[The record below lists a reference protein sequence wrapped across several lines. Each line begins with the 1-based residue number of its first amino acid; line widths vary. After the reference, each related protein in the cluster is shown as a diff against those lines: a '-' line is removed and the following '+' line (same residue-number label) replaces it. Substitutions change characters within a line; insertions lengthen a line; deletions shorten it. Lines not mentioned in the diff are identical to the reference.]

1 MKNYLH
7 THLDQ
12 IMKLVSSLKDG
23 DIDAEKL
30 TELDKSL
37 ELLSHRIK
45 TARLDACG
53 RDPVNQD
60 QGKKLDS
67 IFYFDHDYR
76 ILRFAG
82 SLENIF
88 SSAED
93 EVLPLVSS
101 LFTPDDFEYFMERTK
116 ELLHTNKPQ
125 SFDSKIISKNKLL
138 LPVHFLLEKVSFGQG
153 PESIAA
159 GMLFY
164 QQSPSELND
173 YKEILLENLPGL
185 DVYLF
190 DKDFRHVLAGGREK
204 ERLKLTNADFTGKTL
219 FEVYDEITR
228 NRLYPFY
235 RKALDG
241 KVTEGEI
248 ILKGHVYFIS
258 ASPVYGID
266 KQVVG
271 GALISQDITK
281 EKEIEKN
288 LIKAKKNAE
297 ESDRAKS
304 LVLANMSHE
313 IRTPLNAI
321 IGFTG
326 LLSKT
331 EMTPKQ
337 KKFSKLINQSTRH
350 LLSVVNEILFLFK
363 LGMGKVYI
371 EEVPFNTK
379 ELVHNVHDSLFLR
392 AKEKKLSFG
401 VRIGKNIPEI
411 VIGDP
416 FRIKQILIN
425 LTGNAI
431 KFTDKGEVNI
441 KISTEKETKRKVFL
455 RFDISDTGIGISED
469 DLEIIFQEFM
479 QSSHW
484 GSKKNRIGA
493 GLGLTIVRKLVDLLE
508 GRLTVKSAIN
518 KGSTFSVV
526 IPFGKAQIRES
537 ASSKQEYELEINLL
551 KGKRILYADDDENN
565 ILLGESILSD
575 WKVDYE
581 IAYNGAE
588 ALKMLQ
594 KEKFDIALLDI
605 QMPEYSGAEVV
616 KMIRKQKGNPNLNTR
631 MLAVTANIM
640 ENEIKEYKMSGFDD
654 VIIKP
659 FSEEALYSKICH
671 LLDMDDR
678 LQSRINKKPKNR
690 KKNEVDD
697 LFDTSELLKT
707 AGGDFTFFNNMIDT
721 FIDNAT
727 NTSRSF
733 IRYSR
738 EGDWEEV
745 GRKAHKAI
753 PSFRYFRLTDLV
765 TGLTELEKLG
775 LHEKNYDPMEPLVNQ
790 LLREIDKIIY
800 LARQAKIPEKD
811 P

>member
-1 MKNYLH
+1 
-7 THLDQ
+7 
-12 IMKLVSSLKDG
+12 
-23 DIDAEKL
+23 
-30 TELDKSL
+30 
-37 ELLSHRIK
+37 
-45 TARLDACG
+45 
-53 RDPVNQD
+53 
-60 QGKKLDS
+60 
-67 IFYFDHDYR
+67 
-76 ILRFAG
+76 
-82 SLENIF
+82 
-88 SSAED
+88 
-93 EVLPLVSS
+93 
-101 LFTPDDFEYFMERTK
+101 
-116 ELLHTNKPQ
+116 
-125 SFDSKIISKNKLL
+125 
-138 LPVHFLLEKVSFGQG
+138 
-153 PESIAA
+153 
-159 GMLFY
+159 
-164 QQSPSELND
+164 
-173 YKEILLENLPGL
+173 
-185 DVYLF
+185 
-190 DKDFRHVLAGGREK
+190 
-204 ERLKLTNADFTGKTL
+204 
-219 FEVYDEITR
+219 
-228 NRLYPFY
+228 
-235 RKALDG
+235 
-241 KVTEGEI
+241 
-248 ILKGHVYFIS
+248 
-258 ASPVYGID
+258 
-266 KQVVG
+266 
-271 GALISQDITK
+271 
-281 EKEIEKN
+281 
-288 LIKAKKNAE
+288 
-297 ESDRAKS
+297 
-304 LVLANMSHE
+304 
-313 IRTPLNAI
+313 
-321 IGFTG
+321 
-326 LLSKT
+326 
-331 EMTPKQ
+331 
-337 KKFSKLINQSTRH
+337 
-350 LLSVVNEILFLFK
+350 
-363 LGMGKVYI
+363 
-371 EEVPFNTK
+371 
-379 ELVHNVHDSLFLR
+379 
-392 AKEKKLSFG
+392 
-401 VRIGKNIPEI
+401 
-411 VIGDP
+411 
-416 FRIKQILIN
+416 
-425 LTGNAI
+425 
-431 KFTDKGEVNI
+431 
-441 KISTEKETKRKVFL
+441 
-455 RFDISDTGIGISED
+455 
-469 DLEIIFQEFM
+469 M

>member
-7 THLDQ
+7 THLNQ
-12 IMKLVSSLKDG
+12 IIKLVSSLKEG
-23 DIDAEKL
+23 EIDAEKL

-45 TARLDACG
+45 TARLDLYG
-53 RDPVNQD
+53 REPVNRE
-60 QGKKLDS
+60 QGQKLDS
-67 IFYFDHDYR
+67 IFYFDHNYR

-88 SSAED
+88 SFAED
-93 EVLPLVSS
+93 DVLPLVSS
-101 LFTPDDFEYFMERTK
+101 LFTPKDFENFTKRTK
-116 ELLHTNKPQ
+116 QLLHTSKPQ

-138 LPVHFLLEKVSFGQG
+138 LPVHFILEKVSFGQG

-204 ERLKLTNADFTGKTL
+204 ERLKLTNADFTGKTI
-219 FEVYDEITR
+219 FEVYDEKTR
-228 NRLYPFY
+228 SRLLPFY
-235 RKALDG
+235 RNALDG

-248 ILKGHVYFIS
+248 KIKEHVYFIS

-288 LIKAKKNAE
+288 LIKAKKSAE
-297 ESDRAKS
+297 EANRAKS

-379 ELVHNVHDSLFLR
+379 ELVQNVHDSLFFR

-401 VRIGKNIPEI
+401 VRIGKDIPEI

-441 KISTEKETKRKVFL
+441 NVSTEKETDGKVLL

-469 DLEIIFQEFM
+469 DINIIFQEFM

-484 GSKKNRIGA
+484 GSEKNRKGA

-508 GRLTVKSAIN
+508 GRLTVKSAID
-518 KGSTFSVV
+518 KGSVFSVV
-526 IPFGKAQIRES
+526 IPFGKAQTKET
-537 ASSKQEYELEINLL
+537 ASPKPEYGLELNLIE
-551 KGKRILYADDDENN
+551 GKRILYADDDENN
-565 ILLGESILSD
+565 ILLGESILSE

-588 ALKMLQ
+588 ALSFLQ

-605 QMPEYSGAEVV
+605 QMPEFSGAEVV
-616 KMIRKQKGNPNLNTR
+616 KIIKKQKEGLNHNTR

-640 ENEIKEYKMSGFDD
+640 DNEIKEYLKNGFDD

-659 FSEEALYSKICH
+659 FNEEALYSKICH
-671 LLDMDDR
+671 LLDLDDKV
-678 LQSRINKKPKNR
+678 LSGVNKKPETG
-690 KKNEVDD
+690 KKNEVKD

-721 FIDNAT
+721 FIDNAKD
-727 NTSRSF
+727 TSKSF
-733 IRYSR
+733 IRYSQ

-753 PSFRYFRLTDLV
+753 PSFRYFRLKDLV

-775 LHEKNYDPMEPLVNQ
+775 LHEKNYDPMKPLVNQ
-790 LLREIDKIIY
+790 LLKEIDKVIS
-800 LARQAKIPEKD
+800 LAGQAKIPEED
-811 P
+811 F

>member
-12 IMKLVSSLKDG
+12 IIKLVSNLKDG
-23 DIDAEKL
+23 DIDVEKL
-30 TELDKSL
+30 TELDRSL

-45 TARLDACG
+45 TARLDVAG
-53 RDPVNQD
+53 REQVNQD

-88 SSAED
+88 GSAED
-93 EVLPLVSS
+93 DVFPLVSS
-101 LFTPDDFEYFMERTK
+101 LFTPEDFEYFKERTK
-116 ELLHTNKPQ
+116 KLLNTNKQQ
-125 SFDSKIISKNKLL
+125 SFDSKIFSKNKLL
-138 LPVHFLLEKVSFGQG
+138 LPVHFFLEKVSFGQS

-204 ERLKLTNADFTGKTL
+204 KRLKLTNADFTGKTL
-219 FEVYDEITR
+219 FEVYDEKTR
-228 NRLYPFY
+228 NRLFPFY
-235 RKALDG
+235 RNALDG

-248 ILKGHVYFIS
+248 KIKEHVYLIS

-271 GALISQDITK
+271 GALISQDIKK

-297 ESDRAKS
+297 DANRAKS

-371 EEVPFNTK
+371 EEVPFNIK
-379 ELVHNVHDSLFLR
+379 ELVHNVHDSLFFR
-392 AKEKKLSFG
+392 AKEKKLSFR
-401 VRIGKNIPEI
+401 VSVGKNIPEI

-425 LTGNAI
+425 LAVNAI

-441 KISTEKETKRKVFL
+441 KVTTEKETKRKVFL

-469 DLEIIFQEFM
+469 DINKIFEEFM

-484 GSKKNRIGA
+484 GGEKNRKGA
-493 GLGLTIVRKLVDLLE
+493 GLGLTIVRKLVDLLK

-526 IPFGKAQIRES
+526 IPFGKAQIKKT
-537 ASSKQEYELEINLL
+537 ASPKQEYGLEIKLL

-594 KEKFDIALLDI
+594 EEKFDIALLDI
-605 QMPEYSGAEVV
+605 QMPEFSGAEVV
-616 KMIRKQKGNPNLNTR
+616 EMIKKQKESPNLNTR

-640 ENEIKEYKMSGFDD
+640 DNEIKEYLKIGFDD
-654 VIIKP
+654 VVIKP

-671 LLDMDDR
+671 LLDVDDR

-690 KKNEVDD
+690 KKNDVND

-721 FIDNAT
+721 FIDNAKDT
-727 NTSRSF
+727 CKSF
-733 IRYSR
+733 IRYSGD
-738 EGDWEEV
+738 GDWEEV

-753 PSFRYFRLTDLV
+753 PSFRYFRLTDLAE
-765 TGLTELEKLG
+765 GLTELERLG
-775 LHEKNYDPMEPLVNQ
+775 LHEKNYDPMKPLVNQ
-790 LLREIDKIIY
+790 LLREIDKVIS
-800 LARQAKIPEKD
+800 LAGQAKIPEED
-811 P
+811 F